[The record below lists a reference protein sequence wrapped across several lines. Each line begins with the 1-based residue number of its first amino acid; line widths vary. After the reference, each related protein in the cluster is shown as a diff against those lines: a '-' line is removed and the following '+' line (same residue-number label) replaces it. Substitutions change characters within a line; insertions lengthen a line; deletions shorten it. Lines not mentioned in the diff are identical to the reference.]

1 MTGERTLEA
10 PEHAKDADRG
20 SREDLPLW
28 LAAILH
34 LLPGALLMGGVLVLA
49 PPLIERGVPYEIV
62 HIASALLT
70 MVPFMFGAMLL
81 YSRLRH
87 GRFMLTRGGALP
99 QANAALAVRG
109 ALRADARRGLRDPLR
124 HDAPE

>member
-1 MTGERTLEA
+1 M
-10 PEHAKDADRG
+10 
-20 SREDLPLW
+20 W

-87 GRFMLTRGGALP
+87 GRFMLTRGGALRRP
-99 QANAALAVRG
+99 MPLWQYAALYVLMLA
-109 ALRADARRGLRDPLR
+109 AAFAILFATMP
-124 HDAPE
+124 